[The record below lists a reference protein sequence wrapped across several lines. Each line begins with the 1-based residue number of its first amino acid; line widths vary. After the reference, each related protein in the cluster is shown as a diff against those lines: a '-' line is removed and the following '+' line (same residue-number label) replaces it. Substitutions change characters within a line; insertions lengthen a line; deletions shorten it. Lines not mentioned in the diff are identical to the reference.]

1 MFDIQ
6 QKSIGID
13 LEIDKR
19 VQMIRERLDS
29 SVRRS
34 IHDEYQSAIISL
46 KQEICRLN
54 ELNRGL
60 EAEKENMLQEMDMK
74 ERELSE
80 RENKV
85 KKMYDELVVEWRELD
100 KDRNR
105 YR

>member
-1 MFDIQ
+1 
-6 QKSIGID
+6 
-13 LEIDKR
+13 
-19 VQMIRERLDS
+19 
-29 SVRRS
+29 
-34 IHDEYQSAIISL
+34 
-46 KQEICRLN
+46 
-54 ELNRGL
+54 
-60 EAEKENMLQEMDMK
+60 MLQEMDMK